1 MLKAAVFFM
10 LIQNSTEPGDAFKN
24 MQMSAPAAS
33 FQTTRV
39 DGFSSLDAC
48 NIVAKDVVK
57 NQMAST
63 SMVKRYTKA
72 DCYPFLESDETEDA
86 SSEEETEQ

>member
-10 LIQNSTEPGDAFKN
+10 LIQTSTEPGTAFQN
-24 MQMSAPAAS
+24 QTMAPPAAT
-33 FQTTRV
+33 FGVTRV
-39 DGFSSLDAC
+39 DGFASLDAC

-63 SMVKRYTKA
+63 GMVKRYTKA
-72 DCYPFLESDETEDA
+72 DCYPFLELDESEDA
-86 SSEEETEQ
+86 NVEEETEQ

>member
-10 LIQNSTEPGDAFKN
+10 LIQTSTEPGDAFKN
-24 MQMSAPAAS
+24 AVVVPPPAT
-33 FQTTRV
+33 FGVVRV

-48 NIVAKDVVK
+48 NIVAKDVIK

-63 SMVKRYTKA
+63 LHVKRFTKA
-72 DCYPFLESDETEDA
+72 DCYPFLELDDADEGPDD
-86 SSEEETEQ
+86 SQ